1 MKYFIMGAILS
12 KNVQSFK
19 EPIKKFMIKSMNVFV
34 FEIKDSYL
42 IVVIKNKQIVE

>member
-1 MKYFIMGAILS
+1 MRAILS

-19 EPIKKFMIKSMNVFV
+19 EPIKNCMIKSMNVFV

-42 IVVIKNKQIVE
+42 ILVIKNKQIVE